1 MGWIRSICASRFFRG
16 LGFVLFGQPAP
27 TATPR
32 NAFVKTARL
41 ITCLLAAMLASASLW
56 AQPTSPTANDVAAAA
71 PLPAWLSQRIAEF
84 EADPER
90 ADALEVWALTY
101 QGRPAYYFFSN
112 CCDRY
117 NPLHDATGQVICA
130 PNGGIVN
137 QGDGRCPGAL
147 HASPERTRIWVAR
160 PRVR

>member
-1 MGWIRSICASRFFRG
+1 MVQR
-16 LGFVLFGQPAP
+16 LVLPLSTLLP
-27 TATPR
+27 VPWSPPW
-32 NAFVKTARL
+32 NVFVKTTRL
-41 ITCLLAAMLASASLW
+41 ITSLLATILATAPLLAQSTRPTASD
-56 AQPTSPTANDVAAAA
+56 AATSP
-71 PLPAWLSQRIAEF
+71 PLPVWLTQRIAEF

-117 NPLHDATGQVICA
+117 NPLLDAAGQVICA

-147 HASPERTRIWVAR
+147 HASPERRRIWVAR

>member
-1 MGWIRSICASRFFRG
+1 MKTTSLIACLFATTLAGTS
-16 LGFVLFGQPAP
+16 VL
-27 TATPR
+27 
-32 NAFVKTARL
+32 
-41 ITCLLAAMLASASLW
+41 
-56 AQPTSPTANDVAAAA
+56 AQPTSRTASDAFTRA
-71 PLPAWLSQRIAEF
+71 PLPTWLTERIAEF
-84 EADPER
+84 EAHPGQP
-90 ADALEVWALTY
+90 DALEIWALTY

-160 PRVR
+160 PRAR